1 MSSSSATG
9 RIVSLSNGK
18 SYHSMMQCDQGD
30 INQFYS
36 DGGAVTP
43 SFGTNNSP
51 MLIFM
56 PFDSENAATPIDA
69 GDGIVWTVNGVV
81 LSFTS
86 NVSTNKF
93 SDESGHFV
101 KTTKTVT
108 YGSGDDKVTV
118 VLQCLKVVK
127 NLVNINDKSS
137 FVIGASVKKRIDNTS
152 VDLSASFSV
161 TIAKGEIASRRVR
174 IQSPSDFG
182 GTPFTISK
190 KYEKDS
196 KGSLVAGC
204 YCMLEAVAITTDVEN
219 GSEYTYEWAQQK
231 AGGWSAVSGDA
242 SNPAR
247 LTVTEDMVDGSALF
261 RCIMKKDGAYYG
273 QDIQNVNDVS
283 DPYQVYANCVGSD
296 GKPAVEVSYRGS
308 GVSIKYQPYVKTGDT
323 MVAASRV
330 KFRMKLFDS
339 IGTQLNKNGDTYA
352 EGQQPPFSDA
362 VVKTEFEIPEAFITN
377 HMGIDWEIDADITD
391 K

>member
-1 MSSSSATG
+1 MSNSSATG

-69 GDGIVWTVNGVV
+69 GDDIVWTVNGVV
-81 LSFTS
+81 LSFTG
-86 NVSTNKF
+86 NVSTSKF
-93 SDESGHFV
+93 NDESGHFV

-108 YGSGDDKVTV
+108 YGSGDSKVNV

-127 NLVNINDKSS
+127 NLVNINNKSS
-137 FVIGASVKKRIDNTS
+137 FVIGASVKKSIDNTS

-174 IQSPSDFG
+174 IQSPSDFD

-196 KGSLVAGC
+196 NGNLVAGC
-204 YCMLEAVAITTDVEN
+204 YCVLEAVAITTDVESGN
-219 GSEYTYEWAQQK
+219 EYSYEWAQQK
-231 AGGWSAVSGDA
+231 AGEWSAVSGDA

-247 LTVTEDMVDGSALF
+247 LMVTEDMVDGSALF
-261 RCIMKKDGAYYG
+261 RCIMKKDGSYYG

-308 GVSIKYQPYVKTGDT
+308 GVAIRYKPYVKTGDT
-323 MVAASRV
+323 VVAASRV
-330 KFRMKLFDS
+330 KLKMKLFDA
-339 IGTQLNKNGDTYA
+339 IGTQLNKDGDTYE
-352 EGQQPPFSDA
+352 EGQKPPFSDA
-362 VVKTEFEIPEAFITN
+362 TVKTEFEIPEAFITA
-377 HMGIDWEIDADITD
+377 HAGIDWQIDADITD

>member
-1 MSSSSATG
+1 
-9 RIVSLSNGK
+9 
-18 SYHSMMQCDQGD
+18 MQCDQGD

-69 GDGIVWTVNGVV
+69 GDSLVWTVNGVV
-81 LSFTS
+81 LNFTS
-86 NVSTNKF
+86 GVSTNKF
-93 SDESGHFV
+93 NDESGHFV
-101 KTTKTVT
+101 RTTKTVT
-108 YGSGDDKVTV
+108 YGSGSDKKVV

-127 NLVNINDKSS
+127 NLININDKSS
-137 FVIGASVKKRIDNTS
+137 FMIGASVKKSIDNTS

-196 KGSLVAGC
+196 KGSLVDGC
-204 YCMLEAVAITTDVEN
+204 YCVLEAVAITTSVEN
-219 GSEYTYEWAQQK
+219 GSEYAYEWAQQK

-261 RCIMKKDGAYYG
+261 RCIMKKGGTYYG

-308 GVSIKYQPYVKTGDT
+308 GVPIRYKPYVKTGDT
-323 MVAASRV
+323 MVEASRV
-330 KFRMKLFDS
+330 KFKMKLFDS
-339 IGTQLNKNGDTYA
+339 IGTQLNESGATYA
-352 EGQQPPFSDA
+352 EGQQPPFRDD
-362 VVKTEFEIPEAFITN
+362 VVKAEFEIPEAFITN
-377 HMGIDWEIDADITD
+377 NMGIDWEIDADITD